1 MTRIINVNRKPR
13 TTNADKEPSKSLYE
27 PEIVGN
33 WIIND
38 PTNELPTING
48 YRLARAIANEFKAQ
62 QANAATKTQKRKS
75 KPRKGTRKT
84 PPLLSMV
91 EL

>member
-1 MTRIINVNRKPR
+1 VNRKPR

-27 PEIVGN
+27 PVIVGN

-38 PTNELPTING
+38 PTNELPTVFGVHN
-48 YRLARAIANEFKAQ
+48 LAKAIENEFKVQ

-84 PPLLSMV
+84 PPLPSMV